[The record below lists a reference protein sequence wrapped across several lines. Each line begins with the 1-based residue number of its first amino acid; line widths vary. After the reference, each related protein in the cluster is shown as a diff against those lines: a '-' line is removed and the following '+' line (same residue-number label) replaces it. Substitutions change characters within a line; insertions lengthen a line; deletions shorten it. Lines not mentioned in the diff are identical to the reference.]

1 MEINTKKRKNIS
13 LFGSE
18 KNILNF
24 EIVKVIGD
32 DDELEFSS
40 KIQLE
45 CVSLNNK
52 NEVGFIL
59 EFKPY
64 ERSFPWTK
72 LKFLSMGEKSDTLLS
87 SLFDKQLI
95 FKEKTSID
103 VCVIEMHFFGENK
116 MLYKL
121 FDKNEEEYYLLFD
134 IKKRILEISGR
145 YHDVTELFKSF
156 VSRNK
161 KKN

>member
-1 MEINTKKRKNIS
+1 
-13 LFGSE
+13 
-18 KNILNF
+18 
-24 EIVKVIGD
+24 
-32 DDELEFSS
+32 
-40 KIQLE
+40 
-45 CVSLNNK
+45 
-52 NEVGFIL
+52 
-59 EFKPY
+59 
-64 ERSFPWTK
+64 
-72 LKFLSMGEKSDTLLS
+72 
-87 SLFDKQLI
+87 
-95 FKEKTSID
+95 
-103 VCVIEMHFFGENK
+103 